1 MRGDTVKKLSEF
13 YYLLPIHLLCLAFFL
28 NDFVIGS
35 ISEGSF
41 SDIFVIIGV
50 ILTFPQIKKINYAQL
65 LTFLI
70 IMGIILSNIF
80 LHLNFGGLSYE
91 FSQSVSY
98 VIKVPTYLLFFFNT
112 YNFIIRNNLAN
123 KTLDLL
129 SFYALIIC
137 ILGIY
142 INLAI
147 PRGLPYEFLWAFT
160 RQDAA
165 SYSFQG
171 TPLIRM
177 RSLASEPQYLG
188 ILLTA
193 VLSLTYFNNIDF
205 KIGKKK
211 DLIITVCSFLT
222 FSFSTII
229 TLVFIKVIK
238 IIKNDGLYKVINKK
252 NMISIFVA
260 IVLII
265 VFWDQFYNTFIIR
278 ASSLL
283 NGEDTSGTARL
294 SGSWDYVNNLFMGNG
309 IGNTPPIWNNFAYV
323 LSDFGIVILL
333 LFLAIFAYL
342 TYKNPYLG
350 VILIFLSFQRGGYLA
365 AYYWCTVLLF
375 FVASS
380 SKVLNKKKIN

>member
-1 MRGDTVKKLSEF
+1 M
-13 YYLLPIHLLCLAFFL
+13 ANL
-28 NDFVIGS
+28 NLKF
-35 ISEGSF
+35 
-41 SDIFVIIGV
+41 
-50 ILTFPQIKKINYAQL
+50 
-65 LTFLI
+65 
-70 IMGIILSNIF
+70 
-80 LHLNFGGLSYE
+80 
-91 FSQSVSY
+91 
-98 VIKVPTYLLFFFNT
+98 
-112 YNFIIRNNLAN
+112 
-123 KTLDLL
+123 
-129 SFYALIIC
+129 
-137 ILGIY
+137 
-142 INLAI
+142 
-147 PRGLPYEFLWAFT
+147 W
-160 RQDAA
+160 
-165 SYSFQG
+165 
-171 TPLIRM
+171 
-177 RSLASEPQYLG
+177 
-188 ILLTA
+188 
-193 VLSLTYFNNIDF
+193 
-205 KIGKKK
+205 
-211 DLIITVCSFLT
+211 
-222 FSFSTII
+222 STII

-283 NGEDTSGTARL
+283 NGVDTSGTARL

-350 VILIFLSFQRGGYLA
+350 VILIFFSFQRGGYLA

-375 FVASS
+375 FVASP